1 MTSILI
7 SILKYKHTEIDI
19 HAYYDNLLYK
29 KCKIQNERA
38 VRTVRAVP
46 LLILPILFQH
56 LKSLI

>member
-7 SILKYKHTEIDI
+7 SFLKRKHTEIDI
-19 HAYYDNLLYK
+19 HAYYDNLLII
-29 KCKIQNERA
+29 KCKIQNVRA

-56 LKSLI
+56 LEFSI